1 MKFLPLILKNI
12 MRNRRRTLL
21 MAAGIAVAVFVISAL
36 LTVEAGFGT
45 LVGSAEDTLLNVRE
59 KGLACPVTS
68 RVFDSY
74 LHRIQRN
81 PSVRSATGVL
91 RGLYTYRSK
100 DNMVVVSGVD
110 YDSFRDLKGIRV
122 VDGSEQAFLGRP
134 DAMLVGQPLANQYG
148 WREGQSVSFEQ
159 SGVTFTVAGTF
170 VSSDKAYENGVLAHK
185 EYLAKLQRDEGK
197 STYIVVALKDSAAA
211 SAVSLAIDS
220 EFKNAPKPTKTES
233 ERDAREREL
242 SDFAQL
248 RHMLGLLVLA
258 AIVVSIFGAANSV
271 SMSVRERTRE
281 VGILRSLGLQKS
293 HILGIVI
300 GESLVVAFVGGVIG
314 IGLSVLLLSTDKVL
328 ALIVLSL
335 RPSTLLSAVVVSV
348 VIGLGGALLPALRAT
363 KLSIVNALR
372 LAD

>member
-12 MRNRRRTLL
+12 MRNRRRTVL

-36 LTVEAGFGT
+36 LTIEAGFGT
-45 LVGSAEDTLLNVRE
+45 LIGSAEDTVLNVRE

-74 LHRIQRN
+74 LRSIQRN

-110 YDSFRDLKGIRV
+110 YDSFRELKGIRV
-122 VDGSEQAFLGRP
+122 VNGSEHVFLGRP
-134 DAMLVGQPLANQYG
+134 DAALVGQPLATQHG
-148 WREGQSVSFEQ
+148 WRAGQLVSFEQ
-159 SGVTFTVAGTF
+159 GGVTFTVAGTF
-170 VSSDKAYENGVLAHK
+170 LSSDKAYENGILAHK
-185 EYLAKLQRDEGK
+185 EFLAKLQRDEGK
-197 STYIVVALKDSAAA
+197 STYIIVSLKDPAAA

-242 SDFAQL
+242 SDFAQI

-300 GESLVVAFVGGVIG
+300 GESLAVAFVGGAIG
-314 IGLSVLLLSTDKVL
+314 IGLSALLLGSDKVL

-335 RPSTLLSAVVVSV
+335 RLSTLLFAVAVSA
-348 VIGLGGALLPALRAT
+348 VIGLAGAFLPAIRAT
-363 KLSIVNALR
+363 KLSIVDALR

>member
-45 LVGSAEDTLLNVRE
+45 LIGSAEDTLLNVRE

-74 LHRIQRN
+74 LHSIQRN

-110 YDSFRDLKGIRV
+110 YDSFRDLKAIRV
-122 VDGSEQAFLGRP
+122 VNGSEQAFLGRP
-134 DAMLVGQPLANQYG
+134 DAVLVGQPLATQHG
-148 WREGQSVSFEQ
+148 WRGGQSVSFEQ

-170 VSSDKAYENGVLAHK
+170 VSSDKAYENGILAHK

-197 STYIVVALKDSAAA
+197 STYIVVALKDPAAA

-242 SDFAQL
+242 SDFAQI

-300 GESLVVAFVGGVIG
+300 GESLAVAYVGGAIG
-314 IGLSVLLLSTDKVL
+314 IGLSVLLLTSDKVL

-335 RPSTLLSAVVVSV
+335 RLSTLLFAVAVSA
-348 VIGLGGALLPALRAT
+348 VIGLAGAFLPAIRAT
-363 KLSIVNALR
+363 KLSIVDALR

>member
-1 MKFLPLILKNI
+1 
-12 MRNRRRTLL
+12 
-21 MAAGIAVAVFVISAL
+21 VA
-36 LTVEAGFGT
+36 
-45 LVGSAEDTLLNVRE
+45 
-59 KGLACPVTS
+59 
-68 RVFDSY
+68 
-74 LHRIQRN
+74 
-81 PSVRSATGVL
+81 
-91 RGLYTYRSK
+91 
-100 DNMVVVSGVD
+100 
-110 YDSFRDLKGIRV
+110 
-122 VDGSEQAFLGRP
+122 
-134 DAMLVGQPLANQYG
+134 
-148 WREGQSVSFEQ
+148 FEQ

-170 VSSDKAYENGVLAHK
+170 VSSDKAYENGILAQK

-197 STYIVVALKDSAAA
+197 STYIVVALKDPAAA

-242 SDFAQL
+242 SDFAQI
-248 RHMLGLLVLA
+248 RRMLGLLVLA

-300 GESLVVAFVGGVIG
+300 GESLVVALVGGVIG
-314 IGLSVLLLSTDKVL
+314 IGLSALLLSTDKVL

-335 RPSTLLSAVVVSV
+335 RPSTLLSAVATSV
-348 VIGLGGALLPALRAT
+348 VIGLGGAFLPAIRAT
-363 KLSIVNALR
+363 KLSIVDALR

>member
-12 MRNRRRTLL
+12 LRNRRRTVL

-45 LVGSAEDTLLNVRE
+45 LIGSAEDTLLHVRE

-74 LHRIQRN
+74 LHRIQSN

-91 RGLYTYRSK
+91 RGLYSYRSK

-110 YDSFRDLKGIRV
+110 YNSFRDLKGIRV
-122 VDGSEQAFLGRP
+122 VDGSEQTFLGRP
-134 DAMLVGQPLANQYG
+134 DAVLVGQPLATQHG
-148 WREGQSVSFEQ
+148 WREGQTVAFEQ

-170 VSSDKAYENGVLAHK
+170 VSSDKAYENGILAQK

-197 STYIVVALKDSAAA
+197 STYIVVALKDPAAA

-242 SDFAQL
+242 SDFAQI
-248 RHMLGLLVLA
+248 RRMLGLLVLA

-300 GESLVVAFVGGVIG
+300 GESLVVALVGGVIG
-314 IGLSVLLLSTDKVL
+314 IGLSALLLSTDKVL

-335 RPSTLLSAVVVSV
+335 RPSTLLSAVATSV
-348 VIGLGGALLPALRAT
+348 VIGLGGAFLPAIRAT
-363 KLSIVNALR
+363 KLSIVDALR